1 MPQPPWTT
9 SVGFIFEPRLTRRST
24 AGKLPDLMMKRSSLG
39 LLFVACALSASAG
52 ERLVLVGGGD
62 LPKRARERF
71 VEWAGGPRAKLLVIL
86 WATSEP
92 KESYDWIRDE
102 MATEKPANIEA
113 APLAP
118 LTDAS
123 RKEFLRQLAE
133 STGVFF
139 SGGDQARVMDVLKD
153 AELLAALRARYH
165 AGAVFGGT
173 SAGCA
178 VMSTPMIT
186 GDGDFTVID
195 GAKVDNREGLG
206 LLPNAIV
213 DQHFLKR
220 QRENRLF
227 GLILKHPDMLGVGVD
242 EATALLVEDG
252 QRGEVAGAGQVM
264 LVDARHEP
272 GALLLRLFKD
282 GERIDLAKRQAP

>member
-1 MPQPPWTT
+1 M
-9 SVGFIFEPRLTRRST
+9 L
-24 AGKLPDLMMKRSSLG
+24 KRFSFCLAFSLG
-39 LLFVACALSASAG
+39 ALSAGAG

-71 VEWAGGPRAKLLVIL
+71 VEWAGGPQANLLVIL

-92 KESYDWIRDE
+92 KESFEWIRDE
-102 MATEKPANIEA
+102 MTTQSPAHIEA

-123 RKEFLRQLAE
+123 RAEFLRQLAHA
-133 STGVFF
+133 TGVFF

-153 AELLAALRARYH
+153 SDLLAALRARYA
-165 AGAVFGGT
+165 AGIVFGGT

-195 GAKVDNREGLG
+195 GAKVDTREGLG
-206 LLPNAIV
+206 LLPGAIV

-227 GLILKHPDMLGVGVD
+227 GLILKHPGMLGVGVD

-252 QRGEVAGAGQVM
+252 QHGEVAGAGQVM
-264 LVDARHEP
+264 LVDGRPEP

-282 GERIDLAKRQAP
+282 GERIDLTKRAAP

>member
-1 MPQPPWTT
+1 M
-9 SVGFIFEPRLTRRST
+9 L
-24 AGKLPDLMMKRSSLG
+24 KRFSSCLVFG
-39 LLFVACALSASAG
+39 LAALSASAG
-52 ERLVLVGGGD
+52 ERLVLAGGGD
-62 LPKRARERF
+62 LPKRAKERF
-71 VEWAGGPRAKLLVIL
+71 VEWAGGTKANLLVIL
-86 WATSEP
+86 WASGEP
-92 KESYDWIRDE
+92 KESFDWIRDE
-102 MATEKPANIEA
+102 MAAQGPAHIEA
-113 APLAP
+113 GPLAP

-123 RKEFLRQLAE
+123 RAEFLRQLAYA
-133 STGVFF
+133 SGVFF

-153 AELLAALRARYH
+153 ADLLAALRARYR
-165 AGAVFGGT
+165 AGVVFGGT

-186 GDGDFTVID
+186 GEGDFTVID
-195 GAKVDNREGLG
+195 GGKVDTREGLG

-227 GLILKHPDMLGVGVD
+227 GLVLAHPEMLGVGVD

-252 QRGEVAGAGQVM
+252 VRGEVAGAGQVM
-264 LVDARHEP
+264 LVDARPGP

-282 GERIDLAKRQAP
+282 GERLDLTKRSAQ

>member
-1 MPQPPWTT
+1 M
-9 SVGFIFEPRLTRRST
+9 FKRLSILVLFAALA
-24 AGKLPDLMMKRSSLG
+24 AG
-39 LLFVACALSASAG
+39 SAG
-52 ERLVLVGGGD
+52 AGEHLVLIGGGD

-71 VEWAGGPRAKLLVIL
+71 VEWAGGSSAQILVIL

-92 KESYDWIRDE
+92 KESFEWIRDE
-102 MATEKPANIEA
+102 LSAEGPAHVEG
-113 APLAP
+113 APIAP
-118 LTDAS
+118 VTGAS
-123 RKEFLRQLAE
+123 RTEFLAQLAKA
-133 STGVFF
+133 TGVFF

-165 AGAVFGGT
+165 AGVVFGGT

-186 GDGDFTVID
+186 GEGDFTVID
-195 GAKVDNREGLG
+195 GAKVDTREGLG

-227 GLILKHPDMLGVGVD
+227 GLILNHAELLGVGVD

-252 QRGEVAGAGQVM
+252 RLGEVAGAGQVM

-272 GALLLRLFKD
+272 GALLLRLFKN
-282 GERIDLAKRQAP
+282 GQRIDLASRTAQKP